1 VLPSWAPV
9 HRQGYRG
16 VGGPAL
22 CGRGAVAAVAA
33 VLSLAAART
42 TVQKDIS

>member
-1 VLPSWAPV
+1 VAGGTPLPFAAAA
-9 HRQGYRG
+9 G
-16 VGGPAL
+16 L
-22 CGRGAVAAVAA
+22 VAAVAA